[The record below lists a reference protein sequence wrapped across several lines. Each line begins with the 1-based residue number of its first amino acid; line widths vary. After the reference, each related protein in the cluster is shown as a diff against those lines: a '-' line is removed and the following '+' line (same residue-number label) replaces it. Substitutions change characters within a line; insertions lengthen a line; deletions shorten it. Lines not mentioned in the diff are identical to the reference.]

1 MIVRDTESVDE
12 ELNAIDPISFG
23 SKNNLRASLFKGID
37 LLVELRPC
45 EKRRI
50 ARSQTYEE
58 CMRSQDN
65 EHEGYRD
72 RPASQRQN
80 LILQELQNSKI
91 TGARLGVVYNEG
103 DERMMKKMI
112 EIAEKEFTLLQRNNN
127 NSC

>member
-1 MIVRDTESVDE
+1 
-12 ELNAIDPISFG
+12 
-23 SKNNLRASLFKGID
+23 
-37 LLVELRPC
+37 
-45 EKRRI
+45 
-50 ARSQTYEE
+50 
-58 CMRSQDN
+58 MRSQDN
-65 EHEGYRD
+65 EHEGCRD